1 MHFFFLYLKC
11 CLGLQFKNPNIAA
24 EMAQSIIN
32 NHEKYVPCKTT
43 PGGQKEV
50 LQSVPLHGDKLFEER
65 ARNSQWT
72 FQDGLTKFERLEG
85 IQPEA
90 ADWHAK
96 VNLYEVVFTCM
107 KI

>member
-24 EMAQSIIN
+24 EMAQLIISN
-32 NHEKYVPCKTT
+32 
-43 PGGQKEV
+43 QKEV
-50 LQSVPLHGDKLFEER
+50 LKSVPLHGDQLFEER
-65 ARNSQWT
+65 ARNLQWT